1 MFTIR
6 TILSRSLVD
15 VTLENENVSYYA
27 SFPRIR
33 GSNFPFP
40 DILLDNRGAPCYCT
54 LECRSVNT
62 RISFSQVR
70 AIYSLRS
77 ATHFQFLVDGATR
90 SITQVGKNICS
101 LNLFR
106 FNIEEESSKVSIGL
120 KMRCVIVSR
129 LYLLRSIP

>member
-40 DILLDNRGAPCYCT
+40 DVLLDNRGAPCYCT
-54 LECRSVNT
+54 LERRSVNT

-77 ATHFQFLVDGATR
+77 ATHFQSLVDGATR

-106 FNIEEESSKVSIGL
+106 FNIEEESSILSVGL

>member
-33 GSNFPFP
+33 VSNFPFP
-40 DILLDNRGAPCYCT
+40 DVLLDNRGAPCYCT

-77 ATHFQFLVDGATR
+77 ATHFQSDGATR